1 LDPKKSE
8 SEEEF
13 EEIRKERGYS
23 YIFSFTLCIHFA
35 PKFAVFCV
43 PYSLSDMC
51 CFLTDLIEICHDKLE
66 NYEKK
71 VKNFFREHMHVDE
84 EIRYCLEGS
93 GYFDVRHKDD
103 NWIRIWIKEGDMIV
117 LPAVIYH
124 RFTVDD
130 TNYVKVLMASS
141 MHRNKQLLAKQIMS
155 SYFLLLPTYLFSL

>member
-43 PYSLSDMC
+43 AYSLSDMC
-51 CFLTDLIEICHDKLE
+51 CFLKNLIEICHDKLE

-103 NWIRIWIKEGDMIV
+103 NWIRIWIKGDMIV

-130 TNYVKVLMASS
+130 TNYVKVLMPSS